1 MKAVLLHHI
10 CNRRCL
16 QISFLSIRNGSN
28 ARSPLSA
35 VSVISTLNFK
45 TNLM

>member
-1 MKAVLLHHI
+1 MLLHHI

-35 VSVISTLNFK
+35 ISITSTLNFK
-45 TNLM
+45 TNPM